1 MTDTP
6 AQIKFRPGNISITH
20 GAAFVIGE
28 EFHELVE
35 LLRRHLAGDW
45 GEVDKDDAKANEAAL
60 THGERILSSY
70 TVRGE
75 KLWVIT
81 ERDRSA
87 TTVLTPG
94 EY

>member
-1 MTDTP
+1 MTDKL
-6 AQIKFRPGNISITH
+6 KFQH
-20 GAAFVIGE
+20 GTVVARQGAL
-28 EFHELVE
+28 LVADNHTILE

-45 GEVDKDDAKANEAAL
+45 GDVCPEDAKANEHAL
-60 THGERILSSY
+60 KHGERILSSY

-75 KLWVIT
+75 KLWVLT